1 MPAYAD
7 TYATTTNDGPVIL
20 TIDGINEEDCEI
32 DYTMDMDH
40 SLDEEAINVVADV
53 RNNNSIRNDTT
64 MDNLMA
70 VDVQTVRSSCYFIA
84 LFLTKSRILGY
95 SHPVCLFWIPTYSYQ
110 S

>member
-40 SLDEEAINVVADV
+40 SLDEEAINVVADA
-53 RNNNSIRNDTT
+53 RNNSSITNDTT
-64 MDNLMA
+64 IDNLMA
-70 VDVQTVRSSCYFIA
+70 VDVQTVRFSVSLSH
-84 LFLTKSRILGY
+84 LFLTKSRIPRY
-95 SHPVCLFWIPTYSYQ
+95 SHPVCLSWIPTYSYQ